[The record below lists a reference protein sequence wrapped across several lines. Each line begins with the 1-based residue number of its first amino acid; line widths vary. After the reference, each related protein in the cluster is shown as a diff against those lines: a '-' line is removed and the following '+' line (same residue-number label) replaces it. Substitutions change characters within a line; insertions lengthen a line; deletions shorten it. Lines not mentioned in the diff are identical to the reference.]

1 MNIFLVIACVVLVV
15 SSVYDLVTTIRTSI
29 YQKRWDIEK
38 ANIIRI
44 DPAVTAHELYERYV
58 YFCKQNKCLVE
69 Y

>member
-1 MNIFLVIACVVLVV
+1 MDIFLVIVCTALIIFTV
-15 SSVYDLVTTIRTSI
+15 SDAIIAIRNLI
-29 YQKRWDIEK
+29 FQKKWDEEK

-58 YFCKQNKCLVE
+58 CFCKQNNCLVE